1 MGILFLPIH
10 IKHTAT
16 CYLHYIF
23 FLHNQF
29 NKTIIFLDF
38 SSLPAFHR
46 SPTDSRN
53 KIWSSELTRHL
64 QFDLV
69 DTAGMTEDQLKE
81 IPYTVV
87 ETTQNTQNRKRNSST
102 NSLKVHKNSYGKD
115 RVDRIRG

>member
-1 MGILFLPIH
+1 MISTHQKKKICIH
-10 IKHTAT
+10 
-16 CYLHYIF
+16 L
-23 FLHNQF
+23 L
-29 NKTIIFLDF
+29 
-38 SSLPAFHR
+38 HR

-87 ETTQNTQNRKRNSST
+87 ETTQNTQNRKRTSNT